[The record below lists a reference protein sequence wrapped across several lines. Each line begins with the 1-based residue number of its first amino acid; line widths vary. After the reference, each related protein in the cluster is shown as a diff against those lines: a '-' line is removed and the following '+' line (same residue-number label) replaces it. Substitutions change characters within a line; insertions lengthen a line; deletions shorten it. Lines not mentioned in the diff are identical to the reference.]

1 MMGRWG
7 GRRKQLLDYL
17 KERRGCGKLRE
28 KAIDCT
34 LSRTRFRS
42 GYGPVAKSSHLHRVQ
57 NNCSLLC
64 NDSDDYTLLES
75 KLRWARR
82 VLQPPSPPSSVRK
95 VAILEKKSRGF

>member
-1 MMGRWG
+1 MTGRWG

-34 LSRTRFRS
+34 LSRTRFRRR
-42 GYGPVAKSSHLHRVQ
+42 YGPVAKSVHLHPVQ

-64 NDSDDYTLLES
+64 NDSDDYTRLTTPLPA
-75 KLRWARR
+75 L
-82 VLQPPSPPSSVRK
+82 
-95 VAILEKKSRGF
+95 FC